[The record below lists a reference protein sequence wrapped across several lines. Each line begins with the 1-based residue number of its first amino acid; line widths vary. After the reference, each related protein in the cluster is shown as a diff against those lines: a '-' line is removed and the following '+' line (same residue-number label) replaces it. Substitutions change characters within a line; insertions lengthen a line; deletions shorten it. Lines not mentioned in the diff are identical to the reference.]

1 MPLTTQDNVM
11 QNQIYVPLKVAA
23 KKHNVKEN
31 VLTRLIAAG
40 MIETREEAGETLV
53 AVDKNGNGSK
63 AQTKEEIIAAKFA
76 ELQGLPIS
84 ASEASRKYSEIYGV
98 QLSQVQFSRWAKSGI
113 IEVLD
118 RGYKIE
124 LNEADVAYCACV
136 FAQKY
141 RQYNGQLRGV
151 SPADGDYGPQTGS
164 RLAAPL

>member
-1 MPLTTQDNVM
+1 M
-11 QNQIYVPLKVAA
+11 
-23 KKHNVKEN
+23 KEN

-53 AVDKNGNGSK
+53 AVDKSGNGSK

-84 ASEASRKYSEIYGV
+84 ASKASRKYSEIYGM
-98 QLSQVQFSRWAKSGI
+98 QLSQVQFSRWAKSEI
-113 IEVLD
+113 VEVLD

-151 SPADGDYGPQTGS
+151 SIFDESGNPYIVKYPDIAEERRSQRRHSDGY
-164 RLAAPL
+164 